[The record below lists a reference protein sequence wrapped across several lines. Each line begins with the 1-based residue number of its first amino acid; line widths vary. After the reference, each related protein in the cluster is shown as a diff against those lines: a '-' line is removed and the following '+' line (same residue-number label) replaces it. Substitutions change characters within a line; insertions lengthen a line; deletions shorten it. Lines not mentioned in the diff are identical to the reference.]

1 LKFLVSHYEKL
12 ILLLLI
18 AALGAV
24 SAVYFLKS
32 VEREGNSFSESLSSF
47 SIDDFGDQ
55 EALVLLKETQ
65 LLPNDSIVIF
75 DEDGRK
81 IDTYNVEKVV
91 FSRKSKVSIQLKSS
105 VLLKGRL
112 LNPSSTILTRQWEK
126 SRSPLAIETEKGVK
140 NLNFRE
146 IEFIRGEQK
155 LILNKPIGDIE
166 PSNCRISVYQPQAQ
180 FLSDLNRTERSRWT
194 SSVTD
199 ENSSIYDLFTP
210 PIIYLVEGALST
222 ALPKPPEKIEE
233 EEPFGLT
240 LISFDKEVYRFKM
253 SGWIGKT
260 PYFEDLQTKVSL
272 NSLKNVRNRVE
283 INKPYKLN
291 PDYKPGGSTLIA
303 TTMED
308 GEKLLVVKYFA
319 VQQIPNPKTGGL
331 RSVGRAL
338 VEDFQIGGKPFEINS
353 IMEEVFSG
361 QYSINLKFEV
371 PGVPPQEI
379 TISEKDIGKKI
390 VIDDR
395 IYEILQIDSNSKEV
409 VVQKTGSA
417 SGNNEKA
424 TLRAL

>member
-1 LKFLVSHYEKL
+1 MKFLVSHYEKL